1 MVTAID
7 IGTLIVRIAE
17 LDNGRPVIAGTRT
30 SVRRVAVLYK
40 QGASAEEI
48 ARRLSHLKLAQVY
61 AALTYYHANRDEI
74 ETNLAEEEAEYFQ
87 LAALN
92 GSDVEQFKMN
102 VSSRALIL

>member
-1 MVTAID
+1 MVYLILSRTVKMVTAID
-7 IGTLIVRIAE
+7 IGTLITRIAE

-48 ARRLSHLKLAQVY
+48 ARRLSHLNLAQVY
-61 AALTYYHANRDEI
+61 AALAYYHANQDDI
-74 ETNLAEEEAEYFQ
+74 ETNLAKEDAEYFR

-92 GSDVEQFKMN
+92 SSDDE
-102 VSSRALIL
+102 RA

>member
-7 IGTLIVRIAE
+7 IGTLIARIAE

-48 ARRLSHLKLAQVY
+48 ARRLSHLNLAQVY
-61 AALTYYHANRDEI
+61 AALAYYHANRDEI
-74 ETNLAEEEAEYFQ
+74 EADLAEEDAEYFR

-92 GSDVEQFKMN
+92 SSDAEQ
-102 VSSRALIL
+102 VQA

>member
-1 MVTAID
+1 
-7 IGTLIVRIAE
+7 
-17 LDNGRPVIAGTRT
+17 
-30 SVRRVAVLYK
+30 VRRVAVLYK

-48 ARRLSHLKLAQVY
+48 SRRLSHLNLAQVY

-74 ETNLAEEEAEYFQ
+74 ETNLAEEKAEYFR

-92 GSDVEQFKMN
+92 GSDGEQFNMN